1 MPLAMA
7 RGVGDIATLRE
18 RVRVALDEEKSLL
31 DVERNVVEPARL
43 DPEDR
48 AALWLY
54 AWSYCDR
61 RDSRSRRPRIGA
73 GFRRR

>member
-1 MPLAMA
+1 MPLSMGQVA
-7 RGVGDIATLRE
+7 GDIAALRE
-18 RVRVALDEEKSLL
+18 RVRVALEEERSLV
-31 DVERNVVEPARL
+31 DVERSVVEPARL

-54 AWSYCDR
+54 AWSYDDR
-61 RDSRSRRPRIGA
+61 LSRRGQRPHIGA

>member
-1 MPLAMA
+1 MPLVMA

-54 AWSYCDR
+54 AWYYSDR
-61 RDSRSRRPRIGA
+61 RDGRGRRALIGA
-73 GFRRR
+73 SFRRR